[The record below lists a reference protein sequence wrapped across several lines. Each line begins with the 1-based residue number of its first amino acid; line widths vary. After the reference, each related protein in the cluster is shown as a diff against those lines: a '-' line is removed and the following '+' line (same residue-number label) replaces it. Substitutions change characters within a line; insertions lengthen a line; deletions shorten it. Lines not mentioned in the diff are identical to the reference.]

1 MGGRL
6 KLCYNKSSMNRVI
19 IDVREP
25 SEYQQGHVE
34 GALNIPPAELLA
46 GAKQL
51 DDVAKDSELIL
62 YCRSGSRSNA
72 SIQILKKMGYTNL
85 VNGINAG
92 HVQKKYI

>member
-1 MGGRL
+1 
-6 KLCYNKSSMNRVI
+6 MNRII

-25 SEYQQGHVE
+25 HEYEEDHVK

-51 DDVAKDSELIL
+51 DGVAKDTELVL
-62 YCRSGSRSNA
+62 YCKSGSRSNV
-72 SIQILKKMGYTNL
+72 SIQILKSLGFTNL

-92 HVQKKYI
+92 QVTQKYSKS